1 MIKLRVMRLAVACA
15 SIAALIESLGA
26 PQKGLVSQ
34 R

>member
-26 PQKGLVSQ
+26 PQKWG
-34 R
+34 